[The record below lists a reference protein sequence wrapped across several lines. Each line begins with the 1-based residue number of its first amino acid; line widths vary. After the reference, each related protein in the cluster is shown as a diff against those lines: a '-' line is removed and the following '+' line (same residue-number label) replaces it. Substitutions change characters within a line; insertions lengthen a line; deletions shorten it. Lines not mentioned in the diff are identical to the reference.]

1 MAMNTYTAFNIGPIY
16 TTFIMGRRPRELWAA
31 SYMFSYLMK
40 CICDNVP
47 KGTVLSPAEVPW
59 TVLRQGVGLY
69 PDRLFVRG
77 AVDVGDIEKKAWQTF
92 STSLNIDG
100 KILLDRQYFNIMH
113 ATVQAGSDSVA
124 VRMLND
130 ALNKLELMNFPK
142 PESLSE
148 GVMKIVLDQR
158 PLFLLVYGEDTHHI
172 PSLGEI
178 AAVSKKKENVG
189 IWNRF
194 SNLLNND
201 GAEENAYKE
210 TFGEDYKSYHKY
222 ICVVKADGDSVGAT
236 VTHPDLPQGKL
247 EQISDALLCFGR
259 LASEKIKGFGGLP
272 IYAGGDDLL
281 FIAPVVGEDGTD
293 IFRLLKE
300 ISTEC
305 FKGVKNEID
314 GIGLKKDGNTIRA
327 SMSYGLSISY
337 YKFPLYEALELADSL
352 LNKAKGISGK
362 NAVAWKLT
370 KHSGSGFEAAFS
382 SSDENLSKA
391 FYALIDETKDG
402 NTVSAVAHKL
412 RENAALM
419 TQVLKTKDAAL
430 RDERL
435 KMLFEKIL
443 EDKGSSYHA
452 AVREMMERLYDCFP
466 KEGYEA
472 MLYSAM
478 RTAKFIKGEDPK
490 DE

>member
-40 CICDNVP
+40 CIYDNVP
-47 KGTVLSPAEVPW
+47 KGSVLSPAEVPCA
-59 TVLRQGVGLY
+59 VLSQGVGLY

-77 AVDVGDIEKKAWQTF
+77 AVDAGDIEKKAWQTF

-100 KILLDRQYFNIMH
+100 KTPLDRQYFNIMH
-113 ATVQAGSDSVA
+113 VTVQADSDSVA

-142 PESLSE
+142 PGSLSE
-148 GVMKIVLDQR
+148 GVMKIVSDQK
-158 PLFLLVYGEDTHHI
+158 PLFRLVYGKDTHHI

-178 AAVSKKKENVG
+178 AAVSKEKENDET
-189 IWNRF
+189 WSKFRNM
-194 SNLLNND
+194 LNND
-201 GAEENAYKE
+201 GTEENAYNE
-210 TFGEDYKSYHKY
+210 AFGSDYKSYHKY
-222 ICVVKADGDSVGAT
+222 ICIVKADGDSVGAT
-236 VTHPDLPQGKL
+236 VTHPDLPQGEL
-247 EQISDALLCFGR
+247 ERISHELLDFGR

-281 FIAPVVGEDGTD
+281 FIAPVVGKDGTD

-300 ISTEC
+300 ISSEC
-305 FKGVKNEID
+305 FKGVKSKID
-314 GIGLKKDGNTIRA
+314 SLNLTKDDGTPVKA

-337 YKFPLYEALELADSL
+337 YKYPLYEALELADSL

-362 NAVAWKLT
+362 NAVAWMLT
-370 KHSGSGFEAAFS
+370 KHSGSGFDAAFS
-382 SSDENLSKA
+382 NSDENLSKA
-391 FYALIDETKDG
+391 FYALIDATQDG

-412 RENAALM
+412 RENDTLM

-435 KMLFEKIL
+435 KALFDKIL

-452 AVREMMERLYDCFP
+452 AVREVMECLYDYSP
-466 KEGYEA
+466 VGYEA
-472 MLYSAM
+472 MLYSVM
-478 RTAKFIKGEDPK
+478 RTAKFIKGEEPK